1 MKIAIGSDERTHVTD
16 AVMAELRR
24 RGHEL
29 LPVGPLDD
37 GRPPAAARGEP
48 APVDEVGEAP
58 PVRADHLW
66 PAVGRAVAEA
76 VASGAADEGILFC
89 WTGTGVSIAANK
101 VPGIRAALC
110 DDAETARGA
119 RLWNDA
125 NVLCLSLRRTSE
137 IMAKEILDT
146 WFDTSFIPNDTDN
159 ACLNQLRNY
168 ELRMTSDESR
178 TRS

>member
-16 AVMAELRR
+16 AVMAELRQ

-37 GRPPAAARGEP
+37 GRPPT
-48 APVDEVGEAP
+48 
-58 PVRADHLW
+58 ADRREQDLW
-66 PAVGRAVAEA
+66 PAVGRAVAQA

-119 RLWNDA
+119 RLWNNA

-137 IMAKEILDT
+137 IIAKEILDA

-159 ACLNQLRNY
+159 TCLNQLSNY
-168 ELRMTSDESR
+168 ELRITNYE
-178 TRS
+178 

>member
-1 MKIAIGSDERTHVTD
+1 MKIAIGSDERTHVTE

-29 LPVGPLDD
+29 LPAGPLDN
-37 GRPPAAARGEP
+37 GPPPAADRGEP
-48 APVDEVGEAP
+48 APVDGVGEAP
-58 PVRADHLW
+58 PVRPDHLW

-125 NVLCLSLRRTSE
+125 NVLCLSLRRTGE

-159 ACLNQLRNY
+159 ACLKQLRNY
-168 ELRMTSDESR
+168 E
-178 TRS
+178 

>member
-16 AVMAELRR
+16 VVMDELRR

-29 LPVGPLDD
+29 LPAGPLIDAVSD
-37 GRPPAAARGEP
+37 NY
-48 APVDEVGEAP
+48 
-58 PVRADHLW
+58 W
-66 PAVGRAVAEA
+66 PAVARAVAEA

-125 NVLCLSLRRTSE
+125 NVLCLSLRRTGE
-137 IMAKEILDT
+137 VMAKEILDK

-159 ACLNQLRNY
+159 ACLAQLN
-168 ELRMTSDESR
+168 ELEIDHLK
-178 TRS
+178 